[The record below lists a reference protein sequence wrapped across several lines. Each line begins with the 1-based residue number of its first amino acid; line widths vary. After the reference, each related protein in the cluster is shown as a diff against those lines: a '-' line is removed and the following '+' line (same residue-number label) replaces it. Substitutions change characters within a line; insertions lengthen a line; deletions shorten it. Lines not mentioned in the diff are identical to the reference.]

1 MCASHYPNN
10 LHTSCIYLPYRCQSL
25 SIIIVSLA
33 LFAAMSLTGCIHTYP
48 TPEESID
55 PTEIEVELTVE
66 FADDWSDIHT
76 SLSEDAN
83 DATRAESW
91 PRRLYIELTGNN
103 GAKEKVTRVIEPQEI
118 SEGHYTFILPFKLRA
133 EEYAIAAWSD
143 YLEPETLEPMGYDI
157 SRPEVIRALLPYGE
171 ETQKRLCLTATDRLD
186 LRHLAGKW
194 EVTERTN
201 LTLSLPVSR
210 FRLVATDYEDFMA
223 QTEQARRQGEK
234 YYVTL
239 TYDSDIPTAFSLSD
253 NTAMDPTSGI
263 EFTSPILL
271 ITVPGIEMSI
281 ASDWLFGPPGQCSH
295 TVSISIFNSA
305 KAVVSQTIGISIPTE
320 RGKITTV
327 SGKFLTNF
335 ITGGIQIDNIWAGE
349 IIIELD

>member
-1 MCASHYPNN
+1 MCASHHPDTPGISRIYPPGRRQ
-10 LHTSCIYLPYRCQSL
+10 IL
-25 SIIIVSLA
+25 SIICVTLLTAIL
-33 LFAAMSLTGCIHTYP
+33 LTGCIHTYP

-55 PTEIEVELTVE
+55 PTEVNVELTVE
-66 FADDWSDIHT
+66 FAEEWSDIHT
-76 SLSEDAN
+76 SLTEDDS
-83 DATRAESW
+83 DATRAENW
-91 PRRLYIELTGNN
+91 PRRLYIEITGSN
-103 GAKEKVTRVIEPQEI
+103 GTKEKVTRVVEPQEI
-118 SEGHYTFILPFKLRA
+118 AEGFYTFTLPFKLKA
-133 EEYAIAAWSD
+133 EDYTISAWSD
-143 YLEPETLEPMGYDI
+143 YLEPETLKPLGYDI
-157 SRPEVIRALLPYGE
+157 LRPEVIRALLSHGE
-171 ETQKRLCLTATDRLD
+171 ESQKRLCLTATDRLD

-194 EVTERTN
+194 ETTEHTN
-201 LTLSLPVSR
+201 LTLSPPVSR

-239 TYDSDIPTAFSLSD
+239 TYDSDIPTAFSMSD

-271 ITVPGIEMSI
+271 ITIPGIEMSI
-281 ASDWLFGPPGQCSH
+281 ASDWLFSPPGQCTH

-305 KAVVSQTIGISIPTE
+305 KAVVSQTVGIRIPTE